1 MAVGFAS
8 FIFITYTIRTINL
21 LLNANNMSEEKK
33 EKIIIANW
41 KMKLGFSES
50 VKLAQEF
57 KKEFSDFGQEKRTAV
72 VCPSLVSLAKVKES
86 IGDFV
91 KLGAQ
96 NVFWEVQGSYTG
108 EISPNTLEEAGCGYV
123 IIGHSERR
131 KHLLENY
138 AMIHQKVKT
147 VMSSSKLTPIVC
159 IGEEADDR
167 KTDKRDYVLMNQLQQ
182 ALGGVTID
190 SSQRIIVAYE
200 PVWAIGSGTALDPEE
215 AKYAHKIIR
224 LALND
229 MFGMKVVENNF
240 KVIYGGS
247 VTSQNVGD
255 FRDLD
260 DIDGLLVG
268 GASLKADEFKKIC
281 EKI

>member
-1 MAVGFAS
+1 MA
-8 FIFITYTIRTINL
+8 NKQ
-21 LLNANNMSEEKK
+21 E

-41 KMKLGFSES
+41 KMKLGLEDS
-50 VKLAQEF
+50 VKLADDFNNKFADFEQ
-57 KKEFSDFGQEKRTAV
+57 KEKTVV
-72 VCPSLVSLAKVKES
+72 VCPSLISLTKVKDNL
-86 IGDFV
+86 GDFV
-91 KLGAQ
+91 KMGAQ
-96 NVFWEVQGSYTG
+96 NVFWEIQGSYTG
-108 EISPNTLEEAGCGYV
+108 EISPKDLESTGCEYV

-147 VMSSSKLTPIVC
+147 ALNSSNLKPIVC

-167 KTDKRDYVLMNQLQQ
+167 KTDKRDYVLMNQIQQ
-182 ALGGVTID
+182 ALGGVTVD
-190 SSQRIIVAYE
+190 GDQQIIVAYE

-240 KVIYGGS
+240 KIIYGGS
-247 VTSQNVGD
+247 VTSENVSG
-255 FRDLD
+255 FTDLN

-268 GASLKADEFKKIC
+268 GASLKADEFRKIC
-281 EKI
+281 ERI

>member
-1 MAVGFAS
+1 
-8 FIFITYTIRTINL
+8 
-21 LLNANNMSEEKK
+21 MSDNKN

-41 KMKLGFSES
+41 KMKLGFGDS
-50 VKLAQEF
+50 VKLA
-57 KKEFSDFGQEKRTAV
+57 KDFSDKFADFKEESKTV
-72 VCPSLVSLAKVKES
+72 VACPSLVSLSEVKKVL
-86 IGDFV
+86 GDNV
-91 KLGAQ
+91 KMGAQ

-108 EISPNTLEEAGCGYV
+108 EISPNSLEEIGCKYV
-123 IIGHSERR
+123 IVGHSERR

-147 VMSSSKLTPIVC
+147 LLSSSKLIPIVC

-167 KTDKRDYVLMNQLQQ
+167 KTDRRDYVLMNQIQQ
-182 ALGGVTID
+182 ALGGVNIGGD
-190 SSQRIIVAYE
+190 QKIVVAYE

-229 MFGMKVVENNF
+229 MFGMKVVEANF
-240 KVIYGGS
+240 KVVYGGS
-247 VTSQNVGD
+247 VTSENVKN
-255 FRDLD
+255 FSDLE

-268 GASLKADEFKKIC
+268 GASLDADEFLKIC
-281 EKI
+281 KNI